1 MPCLRAL
8 LTRQPWQPG
17 TCEGAAGCR
26 LPLAQWNTSFHSTK
40 FVQDHHMASHTEFC
54 SVPGSSQ
61 KTPIWP
67 LSLRNEQG
75 FTLMHYALLQ
85 RTLVLWMQI
94 SMLILPCFVN
104 LCWIQC
110 ISIPNNIKVLL
121 VIKSTNMIE
130 LFPKGNPECCFVQM
144 TLAKPAKL
152 THTLPALLK
161 WTHTLLYRPTFLWI
175 NAQKWTH
182 KIK

>member
-1 MPCLRAL
+1 MKRQLDAVSLWPNGTPASIAPRTYRITIWHPTQNSVLYWGAVRKPPSDLSASGMSRA
-8 LTRQPWQPG
+8 
-17 TCEGAAGCR
+17 
-26 LPLAQWNTSFHSTK
+26 S
-40 FVQDHHMASHTEFC
+40 
-54 SVPGSSQ
+54 
-61 KTPIWP
+61 
-67 LSLRNEQG
+67 
-75 FTLMHYALLQ
+75 TLMHYALLQ

-152 THTLPALLK
+152 THTLPTLLK